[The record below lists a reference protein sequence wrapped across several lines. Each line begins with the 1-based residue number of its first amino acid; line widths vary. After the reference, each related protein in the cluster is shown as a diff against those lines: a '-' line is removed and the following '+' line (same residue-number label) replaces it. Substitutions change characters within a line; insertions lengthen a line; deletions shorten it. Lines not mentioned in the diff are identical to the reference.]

1 MSLFISKKHLMTE
14 LLTIFIMTILGQM
27 SKEAQTF
34 MWAQGVDS
42 GIQSGYT
49 TAAPSVKG
57 PMQEDEDMN
66 TQYTFEWETGF
77 GNEHMDAMN
86 DQFNSTRR
94 FVASFL
100 L

>member
-1 MSLFISKKHLMTE
+1 
-14 LLTIFIMTILGQM
+14 
-27 SKEAQTF
+27 

-94 FVASFL
+94 FVTSVLSHSRFL
-100 L
+100 SCL